1 MGKQAGLFRRSA
13 AFLIDFAVLEVLRG
27 VIFKPLFEGKEIST
41 DQIYEAA
48 LAGQLEELSQM
59 LVWLLVVLHL
69 VFLLWGIYFIWFTW
83 QLGQTPGKKILGIIV
98 VREDGQPMSL
108 KVSFVRFIG
117 LNISLAA
124 FGLGFIWAAFDKK
137 GQTLHDKMSKTQTV
151 LQTS

>member
-1 MGKQAGLFRRSA
+1 MGKQAGLFRRSV
-13 AFLIDFAVLEVLRG
+13 AFLIDLAVLEVLRG
-27 VIFKPLFEGKEIST
+27 VVFNPLFKGKEISK
-41 DQIYEAA
+41 DQIIEAA

-69 VFLLWGIYFIWFTW
+69 VFLLWGIYFILFTW
-83 QLGQTPGKKILGIIV
+83 KLSQTPGKKILGIVV

-117 LNISLAA
+117 LNISLSAL
-124 FGLGFIWAAFDKK
+124 GLGFIWAAFDEK
-137 GQTLHDKMSKTQTV
+137 GQTWHDKMAKTQAV